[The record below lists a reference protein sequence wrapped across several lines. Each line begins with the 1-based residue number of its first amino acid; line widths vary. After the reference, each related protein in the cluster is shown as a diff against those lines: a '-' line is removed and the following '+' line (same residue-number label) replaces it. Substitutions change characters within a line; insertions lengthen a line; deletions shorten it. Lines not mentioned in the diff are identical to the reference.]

1 MDRSRGPMFASPVVL
16 FVAALAA
23 VMIAA
28 AAVYIVLPALWKLAA
43 LLLALIPIAITVL
56 GILSCVSAGKPAN
69 ITLLWVII
77 MILAPLF
84 GPLLWFAWGRKNT

>member
-1 MDRSRGPMFASPVVL
+1 MFASPVVL
-16 FVAALAA
+16 FVAAVAV

-28 AAVYIVLPALWKLAA
+28 AMVYVVLPALWKLAA
-43 LLLALIPIAITVL
+43 LLLALIPVAITIL
-56 GILSCVSAGKPAN
+56 GILSCVSAGKPGN

-77 MILAPLF
+77 MILAPFF